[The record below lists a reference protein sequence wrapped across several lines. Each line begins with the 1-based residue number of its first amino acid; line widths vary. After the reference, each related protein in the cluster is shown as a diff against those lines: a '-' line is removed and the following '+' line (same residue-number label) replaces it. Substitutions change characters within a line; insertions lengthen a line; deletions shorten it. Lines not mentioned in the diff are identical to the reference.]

1 MKRPR
6 TGTEPVTARSP
17 LRLRLILA
25 SAALVAFAAGTL
37 RFAIGASTYQPHD
50 SPGLTVR
57 LVLAVV
63 CGVLAI
69 LAAVDLV
76 VVLRRCRNDRNA
88 GASR

>member
-1 MKRPR
+1 MRRPR

-25 SAALVAFAAGTL
+25 SAALVVFAAAAVGL
-37 RFAIGASTYQPHD
+37 AMGVRSAGPHD
-50 SPGLTVR
+50 SPSPTVL

-69 LAAVDLV
+69 AAMLDLV
-76 VVLRRCRNDRNA
+76 VVIRRLRSERTT
-88 GASR
+88 GS